1 MDLVSEDVEI
11 ISEGVATSFH
21 KLILALHS
29 SYFRTLFSNTS
40 FQEKDQNVIKTSSF
54 KPKIIKTIKIFF
66 YTGRINVTR
75 KTIRNVLEAFTFYMI
90 EDMFGKL
97 EDAMMTF
104 FNNDNMPDSYE
115 VQLWE
120 DYCCINSLWRCCS
133 DCTFTNSFETLCISW
148 IKGAIS
154 LHYLPSVCS
163 VPAVTVAEHTW
174 RLVACPAAQPCPAM
188 APFPRRKWVYYTW
201 AGGRWDL
208 AWSWAQAQCEVY
220 LMLC

>member
-1 MDLVSEDVEI
+1 MDLLSEDVEI

-29 SYFRTLFSNTS
+29 SYFRTLFSITS

-97 EDAMMTF
+97 EDAMMTL
-104 FNNDNMPDSYE
+104 FNDDNMPDSYE
-115 VQLWE
+115 VRLWE
-120 DYCCINSLWRCCS
+120 DYCCINSLSRCCS
-133 DCTFTNSFETLCISW
+133 DCTFTNTFETLCIS
-148 IKGAIS
+148 
-154 LHYLPSVCS
+154 
-163 VPAVTVAEHTW
+163 
-174 RLVACPAAQPCPAM
+174 
-188 APFPRRKWVYYTW
+188 
-201 AGGRWDL
+201 
-208 AWSWAQAQCEVY
+208 
-220 LMLC
+220 

>member
-1 MDLVSEDVEI
+1 MDLLSEDVEI

-97 EDAMMTF
+97 EDAMMTL
-104 FNNDNMPDSYE
+104 FNDDNKPNTYE
-115 VQLWE
+115 VRLWE
-120 DYCCINSLWRCCS
+120 DYCCINSLLRCCS
-133 DCTFTNSFETLCISW
+133 DCTYTNSFEILCIS
-148 IKGAIS
+148 
-154 LHYLPSVCS
+154 
-163 VPAVTVAEHTW
+163 
-174 RLVACPAAQPCPAM
+174 
-188 APFPRRKWVYYTW
+188 
-201 AGGRWDL
+201 
-208 AWSWAQAQCEVY
+208 
-220 LMLC
+220 